1 MLPFR
6 LLELLQ
12 SLILD
17 GKSRDEA
24 LKLTLGRRQSGVMS
38 TFPPSKSIQ
47 VLGQRFE
54 QALSDAV
61 RPGVPSGTR
70 AQVVSE
76 AAKNF
81 RELVSESLNDMAS
94 RRR

>member
-47 VLGQRFE
+47 VLGQRF
-54 QALSDAV
+54 LS
-61 RPGVPSGTR
+61 RPCPTPCDPAYLQGH
-70 AQVVSE
+70 E
-76 AAKNF
+76 
-81 RELVSESLNDMAS
+81 
-94 RRR
+94 RR